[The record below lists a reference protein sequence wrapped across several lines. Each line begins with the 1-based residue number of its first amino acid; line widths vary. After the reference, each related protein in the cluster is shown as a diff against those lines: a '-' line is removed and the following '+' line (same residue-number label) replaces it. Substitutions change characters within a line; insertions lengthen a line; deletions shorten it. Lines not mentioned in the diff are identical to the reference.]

1 MARRKQGN
9 SHTTISITWD
19 DKEEFRKHAKFEKNT
34 RTGKRYESDAT
45 LFKRLLDEFKKN
57 NKISDGES
65 SHSTYPSRSS

>member
-9 SHTTISITWD
+9 SHTTISITWE
-19 DKEEFRKHAKFEKNT
+19 DKEEFRKYAKYEKQT

-45 LFKRLLDEFKKN
+45 LFKRLLEEFKKHN
-57 NKISDGES
+57 SISDSEL

>member
-9 SHTTISITWD
+9 SHTTISITWE
-19 DKEEFRKHAKFEKNT
+19 DKEEFRRYAKYEKQT

-45 LFKRLLDEFKKN
+45 LFKRLLEEFKKHN
-57 NKISDGES
+57 SISDGEL